1 MGFCERPKS
10 GGGNQGKGRSE
21 RERERGVWIKRKE
34 RGSVPSAVDDDDD

>member
-1 MGFCERPKS
+1 MRDLGLGVGTGVRV
-10 GGGNQGKGRSE
+10 GASE